1 MLLNPSI
8 AKREFPTI
16 GKETGCL
23 VGKNLMFKRN
33 VLPPSARTGPF
44 SRCAFIRFPVSP
56 VGQNFTAD
64 SLVRNVSLYVRMRN
78 HFDPKGALARAE
90 MYYAEHPGS
99 PSAMCR
105 PKLSVRSGTWIALL
119 GQSIQDGITGF
130 GSTVE
135 RALHAFDVQY
145 LDTLRKASLGRKPL
159 VSVR

>member
-1 MLLNPSI
+1 
-8 AKREFPTI
+8 
-16 GKETGCL
+16 
-23 VGKNLMFKRN
+23 
-33 VLPPSARTGPF
+33 
-44 SRCAFIRFPVSP
+44 
-56 VGQNFTAD
+56 
-64 SLVRNVSLYVRMRN
+64 
-78 HFDPKGALARAE
+78 LARAE

-119 GQSIQDGITGF
+119 GQSIPDGITGF

-145 LDTLRKASLGRKPL
+145 LDTLRKASLGRKHL